1 MAASCETTG
10 AVHLDDEAV
19 RQFIESN
26 KAKNTVKK
34 TRSDLNVWNRWC
46 ESVNERR
53 KLEDIPASEL
63 NRLLSNF
70 FVSVRKQNGENYEPS
85 SLTDFQRSIDRHLKY
100 MDKEDSILN
109 DKQYEGSR
117 QAIEAKR
124 KELRRKGKGRRQN
137 AAQPL
142 TEGEENSLW
151 SIGELGSDSPL
162 VLLHTI
168 WYLCTMHFGWR
179 GIDEHKRVCFG
190 DFQLG
195 RDDQG
200 VEYVEFC
207 VERGTKT
214 RNGCEGQQER
224 AFNPR
229 MYAVGGYR
237 CPVAL
242 FNKYVS
248 VRPAHTKLAHSPFYL
263 QPANTITQHI
273 WYKNQPVGAN
283 SLSKFMKVMTENAGI
298 EGKRTNHSARKTM
311 ITKLV
316 QNDTNPLH
324 VAQLTGHKNIKSLDS
339 YSIASKI
346 QQKKMLH
353 LISSTSSPLEN
364 VANTCPAFHST
375 HAHSSSQ
382 GTTLLPDMQIYG
394 NNIVNVHFH
403 QISSQSQ
410 SQSSVTCE
418 PLPKKRKEMVS
429 IDSEEEQ

>member
-10 AVHLDDEAV
+10 AVHLDDDAV

-179 GIDEHKRVCFG
+179 VIDEHKRVCFG

-237 CPVAL
+237 
-242 FNKYVS
+242 
-248 VRPAHTKLAHSPFYL
+248 
-263 QPANTITQHI
+263 
-273 WYKNQPVGAN
+273 
-283 SLSKFMKVMTENAGI
+283 
-298 EGKRTNHSARKTM
+298 
-311 ITKLV
+311 
-316 QNDTNPLH
+316 
-324 VAQLTGHKNIKSLDS
+324 

-346 QQKKMLH
+346 QQKKMSH

-410 SQSSVTCE
+410 PQSSVTCE

-429 IDSEEEQ
+429 ADSEEEQ